1 MKRSLIWKRIDD
13 MFRRNAILLACSAV
27 PAICLP
33 AVVAPAVTTE
43 ADDDREQ
50 AEVDELAQT
59 LADIEFAALKDDH
72 PEDWRSVSYIADAKI
87 DERFSAFY
95 CVTGDER
102 LLNLWAGR
110 VERAMYPGKLRVYAL
125 GKAGQYPGMD
135 NGFNHVTLF
144 IVGREGVELERVAFA
159 DLKAT
164 YPEPMLTC

>member
-1 MKRSLIWKRIDD
+1 MI
-13 MFRRNAILLACSAV
+13 RRNALLLACSAI
-27 PAICLP
+27 PAACLP
-33 AVVAPAVTTE
+33 SVVAPAVTTE

-59 LADIEFAALKDDH
+59 LADIEFAALKDGH
-72 PEDWRSVSYIADAKI
+72 PDDWQRVSYIADVKI
-87 DERFSAFY
+87 SERFAAFY

-102 LLNLWAGR
+102 LLCLWAGR
-110 VERAMYPGKLRVYAL
+110 VERAMYPGSLRVYAL

-159 DLKAT
+159 DLKAK
-164 YPEPMLTC
+164 YPEPALTCCKQNGIKST